1 MKTIRLNQSDTCF
14 ERARKL
20 LEIAGIE
27 PRGFSIAER
36 FAEALAKYQ
45 EMDLEHGARV
55 QLNQSNY
62 TFAANSYPQGYFSS
76 EKP

>member
-20 LEIAGIE
+20 LEITGLE

-45 EMDLEHGARV
+45 EMDLERGAEEERRGR
-55 QLNQSNY
+55 N
-62 TFAANSYPQGYFSS
+62 P
-76 EKP
+76 

>member
-20 LEIAGIE
+20 LEIAGLE
-27 PRGFSIAER
+27 PRGFAIAER

-45 EMDLEHGARV
+45 EMDLERGAEEERRGR
-55 QLNQSNY
+55 N
-62 TFAANSYPQGYFSS
+62 P
-76 EKP
+76 